1 MRLEV
6 GVTTSA
12 RLIRYSLCTA
22 CTQRHCV
29 SVDSRAV
36 RWCHLHT
43 TFHHLSWFK
52 GSQRTC
58 SVQRGL
64 QRVEQKTP
72 PMHEDSTPMPY
83 YGCVRR
89 RVTKAMHGTFKK
101 PEPWLSLGR
110 AGKCALRREL
120 RRTRLG
126 ELLSL

>member
-1 MRLEV
+1 M
-6 GVTTSA
+6 
-12 RLIRYSLCTA
+12 
-22 CTQRHCV
+22 
-29 SVDSRAV
+29 
-36 RWCHLHT
+36 HT

-72 PMHEDSTPMPY
+72 LHMRHPQPLQPVHDRGLVQRVEQKTLPMHEEMLDASTPMPY

-89 RVTKAMHGTFKK
+89 RVTKVMHGTFKK
-101 PEPWLSLGR
+101 PDPWLSLGR
-110 AGKCALRREL
+110 AGECALRREL